1 MTERAFSQ
9 IIGVLLIL
17 GILGDFLPYCNIERF
32 NNISPIIGGFGRI
45 AGLILIISKGVLIK
59 TKYLFK
65 ITFILLIFI
74 FISLMMKI
82 LLLPFA
88 GFVFFIGIIG
98 FWLIYNYHFYKKLR
112 KGFLDII
119 KLVWLTILLTAII
132 FKIHHYPFDNVLIS
146 IANIVFLVM
155 YFYFLLNL
163 LKCGNSPK
171 ICA

>member
-17 GILGDFLPYCNIERF
+17 GILGDFLTYCNIDRF
-32 NNISPIIGGFGRI
+32 NNVSPIIGGFGRI
-45 AGLILIISKGVLIK
+45 AGLILIISKGSLIK
-59 TKYLFK
+59 SKSLFK

-74 FISLMMKI
+74 LIGLLMKI
-82 LLLPFA
+82 LFLPFA
-88 GFVFFIGIIG
+88 GFVFFTGITG

-112 KGFLDII
+112 KGILDII
-119 KLVWLTILLTAII
+119 KLVWLTILLTAITFQI
-132 FKIHHYPFDNVLIS
+132 YHYPFNKELIS

-163 LKCGNSPK
+163 IKSGNSAK